1 MKLAHP
7 APAMVAIALL
17 FSSGIAAAQTIY
29 RCGNSYTRV
38 PCPDGRALDVGD
50 PRSAAQRA
58 EARRVAAAEKQ
69 LGDTMA
75 RDRRQAEAE
84 ARPTG
89 PASLSPSRPASA
101 AVATKAHAAPK
112 GKKRGSTP
120 DAEARGDFIAGVPGS
135 GAKAS
140 ARP

>member
-1 MKLAHP
+1 RDDDRACQAAAAQARSIRTGRRAGVGRRRQRKGSVVVKLAHP
-7 APAMVAIALL
+7 APAMLAIALL

-58 EARRVAAAEKQ
+58 EGRRVAAAEKQ

-75 RDRRQAEAE
+75 RDRRQAEA
-84 ARPTG
+84 
-89 PASLSPSRPASA
+89 
-101 AVATKAHAAPK
+101 
-112 GKKRGSTP
+112 
-120 DAEARGDFIAGVPGS
+120 
-135 GAKAS
+135 
-140 ARP
+140 